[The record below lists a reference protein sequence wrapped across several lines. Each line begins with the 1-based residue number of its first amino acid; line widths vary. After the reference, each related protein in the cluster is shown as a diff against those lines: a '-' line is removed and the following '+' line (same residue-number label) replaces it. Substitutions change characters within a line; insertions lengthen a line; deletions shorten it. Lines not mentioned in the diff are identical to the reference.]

1 MIGNLMAMQSNEIN
15 TRWCPVCPLCGG
27 PGNPL
32 YKGLTDRIFSAP
44 GVWDIRKCNS
54 PECGCLWLDP
64 VPVDADLPKLYTGY
78 YTHQAT
84 SPRSDRVFA
93 RVRMAYLH
101 ARFGY
106 ETLSDSRLDNLLGLL
121 VHANPVWRDSLDASV
136 FYLDAKPGGRLLE
149 VGCGSGA
156 VLQSMQKKGWQ
167 VSGLDFDQAAVD
179 NAKAKGLEVYHGQLA
194 DQAFADETFDAVVM
208 SHVVEH
214 LPSPFEVLAE
224 CRRILKRDGVLV
236 LLTPNADSMGHRHF
250 RQNWRGLEPPRHLQI
265 FTLRSLAEIAA
276 RAGFSTIGTSSSMNG
291 FVYQR
296 LASEELALGER
307 HVMGRPV
314 ALVRRLRAH
323 LKAFVLGWWKL
334 LSRGQ
339 GEEAVLVCRK

>member
-1 MIGNLMAMQSNEIN
+1 MQNHEIN
-15 TRWCPVCPLCGG
+15 TRSCPVCPLCGG

-44 GVWDIRKCNS
+44 GAWDIRKCNS

-64 VPVDADLPKLYTGY
+64 VPAYYDLPKLYAGY
-78 YTHQAT
+78 YTHQST
-84 SPRSDRVFA
+84 SPRSASSVVGGIVA
-93 RVRMAYLH
+93 RVRAAYLQ

-106 ETLSDSRLDNLLGLL
+106 ETGADSRLDKLLGLL
-121 VHANPVWRDSLDASV
+121 VHINPVWRDSLDASV

-149 VGCGSGA
+149 IGCGSGA
-156 VLQSMQKKGWQ
+156 VLQSLQKKGWQ

-179 NAKAKGLEVYHGQLA
+179 NARAKGLEVCHGQLA
-194 DQAFADETFDAVVM
+194 EQAFADEAFDAVVM

-214 LPSPFEVLAE
+214 LPAPYEVLTE
-224 CRRILKRDGVLV
+224 CRRILKKDGTLV
-236 LLTPNADSMGHRHF
+236 LLTPNADSSGHRHF
-250 RQNWRGLEPPRHLQI
+250 RQDWRGLEPPRHLQI
-265 FTLRSLAEIAA
+265 FTLNSLANIAA
-276 RAGFSTIGTSSSMNG
+276 RAGFSAVKTSSSMNG

-314 ALVRRLRAH
+314 APVRRIRAH
-323 LKAFVLGWWKL
+323 LKAFVFGWWKL
-334 LSRGQ
+334 FSGGQ